1 MKYTL
6 YIIIGI
12 AVLLLTACGQ
22 QHQAKVVVQEFVDQN
37 VTEPSAR
44 SSIKMLKFDS
54 TKVLNDSIIALMRT
68 NADTIERYVQKP
80 IKYAPG
86 GVGRMLYVARISYTI
101 YGQEYSETHYLDEQ
115 LSRVVAFK
123 TN

>member
-1 MKYTL
+1 
-6 YIIIGI
+6 
-12 AVLLLTACGQ
+12 VLLLTACGQ

>member
-22 QHQAKVVVQEFVDQN
+22 QHQAKEVIQEFVDQN

-44 SSIKMLKFDS
+44 SSIKVVKFDS

-68 NADTIERYVQKP
+68 NADTIKRYVRKP
-80 IKYAPG
+80 IKYEPG

-101 YGQEYSETHYLDEQ
+101 YDQEISETHYLDEQ